1 MKAINIYEQGTN
13 ATLRL
18 EEVEEI
24 QPGLF
29 EVKIDVSAA
38 GVNRADLL
46 QKMGKY
52 PPPNGVSPILGLEV
66 AGVIIEKGD
75 KVSGFNIGDRVIAL
89 LSGGGYAEQV
99 IVDYR
104 MLLSIPTHLSYVQAA
119 AIPEVFLTAYQCL
132 YGLAKLVKAE
142 TLLVH
147 AGASGV
153 GSAAI
158 QLALASE
165 AKVLITAGSDE
176 KIKFCEGL
184 GAFGGCNYRVQ
195 PSFDYWVNEVT
206 LDAGA
211 HVILDCVGGS
221 YLSKN
226 INCAALD
233 ARIVLIAFMENPKAH
248 EVSLPLI
255 LQKRLTIMGSTLR
268 ARSLAYKAE
277 LIRQF
282 KMDFES
288 FLKRGIIK
296 PVIDTVLPW
305 TNVAQAHEILEKN
318 QNMGKVILH
327 IKD

>member
-1 MKAINIYEQGTN
+1 MPEP
-13 ATLRL
+13 
-18 EEVEEI
+18 VEW
-24 QPGLF
+24 
-29 EVKIDVSAA
+29 
-38 GVNRADLL
+38 
-46 QKMGKY
+46 
-52 PPPNGVSPILGLEV
+52 
-66 AGVIIEKGD
+66 
-75 KVSGFNIGDRVIAL
+75 
-89 LSGGGYAEQV
+89 
-99 IVDYR
+99 
-104 MLLSIPTHLSYVQAA
+104 
-119 AIPEVFLTAYQCL
+119 
-132 YGLAKLVKAE
+132 
-142 TLLVH
+142 
-147 AGASGV
+147 

-318 QNMGKVILH
+318 QNMGKVILQ